1 MRSSYARRA
10 GQVIEERSKTPGG
23 ADTVGP
29 APGECAA
36 AAPADDAAFGRE
48 PCECTAHC
56 SSGNSVLAYE
66 SRFAGQGRAGGDT
79 ALGQRLREDGIDPQ
93 IARNA
98 CAGVSCFR
106 HEDETPV
113 KCSVHAGE
121 YPRASRNCLLSKLR
135 LPRFLRFSA
144 AGHLR
149 SSRGSQKRRRS
160 PGRPQRVKWS
170 QLRSGRGQ
178 ALLACS
184 RAAARIARVDTL
196 RRPQG
201 QCAPL
206 AGPDCRSHERAFPAL
221 ERPVER

>member
-113 KCSVHAGE
+113 KPSVHAGE
-121 YPRASRNCLLSKLR
+121 HPRAPRN
-135 LPRFLRFSA
+135 LPALEVAIAAIPAICA
-144 AGHLR
+144 AGHR
-149 SSRGSQKRRRS
+149 GNSTGSQERR
-160 PGRPQRVKWS
+160 
-170 QLRSGRGQ
+170 
-178 ALLACS
+178 LL
-184 RAAARIARVDTL
+184 
-196 RRPQG
+196 
-201 QCAPL
+201 
-206 AGPDCRSHERAFPAL
+206 
-221 ERPVER
+221 